1 MDSVD
6 FDRLARSL
14 VTQASRRR
22 VLAGALSAAL
32 GSLVPPIGSLSVRAD
47 RKDGRGSDKPKG
59 KGPDGGN
66 GNGHGHGNGKPP
78 PSNPCEGQADGACC
92 AGNKGEHWCQGGS
105 CVPVPSRGTIT
116 QCRGACGTG
125 PERSVN
131 VCGATM
137 SCPFCTEPDGCR
149 DNIFCDGIIGPF
161 GIGSYC
167 VLQTLEVCADT
178 KHSKRQCPGSTQC
191 CSTLGPQCV
200 ELRFP

>member
-14 VTQASRRR
+14 VTEASRRR

-32 GSLVPPIGSLSVRAD
+32 GSLVSPIGSLSARAD
-47 RKDGRGSDKPKG
+47 RKDGRGSDKPKD
-59 KGPDGGN
+59 KDPDGGN
-66 GNGHGHGNGKPP
+66 GHGNGNRP

-92 AGNKGEHWCQGGS
+92 AGKKGEHWCQGGS
-105 CVPVPSRGTIT
+105 CVPVPEQGTLT
-116 QCRGACGTG
+116 ECRGACGTG
-125 PERSVN
+125 PQRFIT

-191 CSTLGPQCV
+191 CSTLGSQCV
-200 ELRFP
+200 ELRVP

>member
-1 MDSVD
+1 MDTVA
-6 FDRLARSL
+6 FDRLGRSL
-14 VTQASRRR
+14 VTEASRRR

-32 GSLVPPIGSLSVRAD
+32 GSLVPPIGSLSVRAA

-66 GNGHGHGNGKPP
+66 GHSHGNGHRNGNPP

-105 CVPVPSRGTIT
+105 CMPVPEQGTIT
-116 QCRGACGTG
+116 QCRGACGAGSGRLVT
-125 PERSVN
+125 

-137 SCPFCTEPDGCR
+137 SCPFCIDPEGCR

-167 VLQTLEVCADT
+167 
-178 KHSKRQCPGSTQC
+178 
-191 CSTLGPQCV
+191 
-200 ELRFP
+200 